1 MKEILNNK
9 STRIMKSLKG
19 TYKFGRHY
27 NGWSIWQYTDDE
39 GMCASHVFGEEFA
52 LAKSAMKRVY
62 ELNGWGEPKHY
73 PEWVLKE
80 EAQKKRMWAWRR
92 AA

>member
-1 MKEILNNK
+1 
-9 STRIMKSLKG
+9 MKSLKG

-39 GMCASHVFGEEFA
+39 GYCANHIFGENFGT
-52 LAKSAMKRVY
+52 AKSAMKRVY
-62 ELNGWGEPKHY
+62 ELNGWGEPKRY
-73 PEWVLKE
+73 PEWIEKE
-80 EAQKKRMWAWRR
+80 ATQKALRR